1 MEYNRYEAF
10 LQGDA
15 MKVEIHHIP
24 SHGLD
29 LSFEEQARRFAALKS
44 LEDSGECEFV
54 SPVAIAL
61 HIMPMPDFIR
71 VQGRI
76 ETTVRQACARC
87 LTRFKNRIK
96 SGFTLNYSKTI
107 PGDLHRNDKAGIE
120 LTAQQIGMIFY
131 AGDEIDFS
139 DALQEQVVLALPYK
153 PICREDCKGLCP
165 QCGQDL
171 NQNVCKCGNEATN
184 GPFAALKDLKLPSK

>member
-1 MEYNRYEAF
+1 
-10 LQGDA
+10 

-29 LSFEEQARRFAALKS
+29 LSFEEQSRRFVSLKS
-44 LEDSGECEFV
+44 LEDNGECEFV
-54 SPVAIAL
+54 SPVAIEL
-61 HIMPMPDFIR
+61 HLMPMPDFIR

-76 ETTVRQACARC
+76 EITVRQACVRC
-87 LTRFKNRIK
+87 LESFKNRIK
-96 SGFTLNYSKTI
+96 SGFTLNYSKEI
-107 PGDLHRNDKAGIE
+107 PADLHHNDKAGIE

-131 AGDEIDFS
+131 AGDEIDFA
-139 DALQEQVVLALPYK
+139 DALQEQVVLALPYQ

-171 NQNVCKCGNEATN
+171 NQKVCKCGNEAAD